1 MNVELVVKRRSTKMK
16 LEITDAIDKGDR
28 VVLKMEYDW
37 EFAAAVAKIFDIK
50 YASEDEIE
58 EFVVMVLEN
67 MSPEDLELRYEIN
80 E

>member
-1 MNVELVVKRRSTKMK
+1 MK

-28 VVLKMEYDW
+28 VVLEMEYDW

-67 MSPEDLELRYEIN
+67 MSPEDLELRYEVN

>member
-1 MNVELVVKRRSTKMK
+1 MK

-37 EFAAAVAKIFDIK
+37 EFAAAVAKIFGVN
-50 YASEDEIE
+50 YASEEEIE
-58 EFVVMVLEN
+58 DFVTMVLEN
-67 MSPEDLELRYEIN
+67 MDENDLGELRDEVD

>member
-1 MNVELVVKRRSTKMK
+1 MK

-28 VVLKMEYDW
+28 VVLEMQYDW

-67 MSPEDLELRYEIN
+67 MSPEDLELRYEVN

>member
-1 MNVELVVKRRSTKMK
+1 MK

>member
-1 MNVELVVKRRSTKMK
+1 MK
-16 LEITDAIDKGDR
+16 LEITDAIDKGEK

-37 EFAAAVAKIFDIK
+37 EFAAAVAKIFNVK

-58 EFVVMVLEN
+58 AFVTMVLEN
-67 MSPEDLELRYEIN
+67 MDEDDLGELRYEVN